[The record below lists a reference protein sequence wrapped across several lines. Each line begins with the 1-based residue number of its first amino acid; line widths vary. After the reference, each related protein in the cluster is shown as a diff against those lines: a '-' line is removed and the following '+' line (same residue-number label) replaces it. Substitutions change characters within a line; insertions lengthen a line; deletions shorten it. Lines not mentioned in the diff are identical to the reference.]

1 MDDCI
6 FCRIADGRIPAGI
19 VLEDEQF
26 VAFQRHPPEGCP
38 ARPRHSSGN
47 ILSSLNDLDLWQH
60 GEGHDLLSFIVRVAR
75 EAGIADSGYRVLT
88 NVGPDAG
95 QEVQHMHFH
104 ILGGEDLGDFR

>member
-6 FCRIADGRIPAGI
+6 FCRIADGRIPSDK
-19 VLEDEQF
+19 VLDDERF
-26 VAFQRHPPEGCP
+26 FAFRDIHPKAPQHVLVI
-38 ARPRHSSGN
+38 PREH
-47 ILSSLNDLDLWQH
+47 IPSLNDLDRWQH
-60 GEGHDLLSFIVRVAR
+60 CEGHALLEFIVRVAQ
-75 EAGIADSGYRVLT
+75 EVGIVDSGYRVLS

>member
-6 FCRIADGRIPAGI
+6 FCRIAAGNIPAQI
-19 VLEDEQF
+19 VLADERF
-26 VAFQRHPPEGCP
+26 VAFRDIDPKAPQHILVI
-38 ARPRHSSGN
+38 PREH
-47 ILSSLNDLDLWQH
+47 LVSLNDLERWQAC
-60 GEGHDLLSFIVRVAR
+60 EGHHLLEFMVQVVR

-88 NVGPDAG
+88 NVGPDAR

>member
-6 FCRIADGRIPAGI
+6 FCRIAAGQI
-19 VLEDEQF
+19 LAARVLENDLF
-26 VAFQRHPPEGCP
+26 VAFRDIHPKV
-38 ARPRHSSGN
+38 AQHILVIPREH
-47 ILSSLNDLDLWQH
+47 LESLNDLAAWQQC
-60 GEGHDLLSFIVRVAR
+60 EGHGLLQFIVEVAR
-75 EAGIADSGYRVLT
+75 EVGISESGYRVLT